1 MSKELLPIML
11 YFIGREILRLAC
23 PAVVL
28 VVVVKTKE
36 GKIVVVI
43 VLRVSVEVSDLPL
56 LFRGIS
62 VEPVA
67 NAAPPTA

>member
-1 MSKELLPIML
+1 MH
-11 YFIGREILRLAC
+11 YFISREILRLAC

-43 VLRVSVEVSDLPL
+43 VLRISVEVSDLPL
-56 LFRGIS
+56 LLGGIS
-62 VEPVA
+62 VEPIA